1 MPSGSSEE
9 GMANFAELTKYTSKL
24 FERYAPEARE
34 NARRLRVGMAS
45 GLTPPHRAA
54 VGDAIGGY
62 AVADQLDE
70 GTLIKRLDAILTPV
84 EREHVMAAYSVW
96 LADEQ
101 RIASRMGADFIRE
114 RPDLAR
120 LANPAPQETPTKVEL
135 PASAAS
141 GIMAN
146 YLWEGLETGG
156 KTPSGRGSLLA
167 TLKHGSQ
174 NDVRIREQMRAS
186 MLAALSPAHRAG
198 VGQAIGRSFVSS
210 TADDGTLSAEI
221 DGLLSAEE
229 KQRVVDAFAT
239 FVAEQRKD
247 RSEMLKFMPDLPNIP
262 QTAGMPNPGAILWRA
277 LLVVPPR
284 GFVTQR

>member
-1 MPSGSSEE
+1 
-9 GMANFAELTKYTSKL
+9 MANFAELTKYTSKL
-24 FERYAPEARE
+24 FERYAPEARG
-34 NARRLRVGMAS
+34 NARRLRVGMVS

-54 VGDAIGGY
+54 IGDAIGGY
-62 AVADQLDE
+62 AVADRQDE
-70 GTLIKRLDAILTPV
+70 DALIKRLDAILTPV
-84 EREHVMAAYSVW
+84 EREHVMAAFSVW
-96 LADEQ
+96 LDDEQ

-120 LANPAPQETPTKVEL
+120 LANPAPQQTPGKVEL

-141 GIMAN
+141 RMMAN
-146 YLWEGLETGG
+146 YLTEGLETGG

-167 TLKHGSQ
+167 TLKYGSQ
-174 NDVRIREQMRAS
+174 NDVRIRGQMRAL

-198 VGQAIGRSFVSS
+198 VGQAIGRSVVSS

-221 DGLLSAEE
+221 DGLLSAKE

-239 FVAEQRKD
+239 FVTEQRKA
-247 RSEMLKFMPDLPNIP
+247 RSEMLKMFPGSEMQFMPDFPNIP
-262 QTAGMPNPGAILWRA
+262 QTTGMPNPGAILWRA